1 MIRRDCP
8 SCHRARRTSDTY
20 PTLISNKEARWLNGN
35 PFLVSAAS
43 GSDAGIQHARPLR
56 TAFRCGPSSLSRH
69 AGQLFHVEPAEG
81 FCEAASTLPFRRWLA
96 SNAQRRNFDT
106 TEISHMRNRHLH
118 WARARAVYGRDR
130 PRPAS
135 ALSPGNKGDVVVSI
149 WASYRT
155 AQGARK
161 PLPNHEFLESGA
173 FVRWRRCL
181 ELLQAS
187 HRPYRC
193 LLWHHGEHLAAPGI
207 SLPCRTDLAQVVGT
221 TDARKSA
228 HLGHLQRVPRP
239 PPPASS
245 QDHPPLH
252 LTETNLSREEP
263 NASIA
268 HVRDCG
274 GRGW

>member
-1 MIRRDCP
+1 MSDSHLVYGRSTAVETHRLALTDVPPIVPANQTGKATSQPQTREPIDQPHDGLVMIRRECP

-20 PTLISNKEARWLNGN
+20 PTLISNKEARWLNGK

-43 GSDAGIQHARPLR
+43 GSDAGIQHARPSR

-135 ALSPGNKGDVVVSI
+135 ALSPG
-149 WASYRT
+149 R
-155 AQGARK
+155 
-161 PLPNHEFLESGA
+161 
-173 FVRWRRCL
+173 
-181 ELLQAS
+181 
-187 HRPYRC
+187 
-193 LLWHHGEHLAAPGI
+193 
-207 SLPCRTDLAQVVGT
+207 GT
-221 TDARKSA
+221 
-228 HLGHLQRVPRP
+228 
-239 PPPASS
+239 
-245 QDHPPLH
+245 
-252 LTETNLSREEP
+252 
-263 NASIA
+263 
-268 HVRDCG
+268 
-274 GRGW
+274 